1 MNDAAERGSAD
12 DFGHGDSFSG
22 EGEACRYDV
31 CSVAPRLQA
40 CKTARRGAGE
50 LAGEYRMT
58 SNPSKETDAAIT
70 LAIAGLLIAV
80 ATALGAFGT
89 HALKPVLP
97 PARFESFEIGVT
109 YHFFHALGLLAV
121 GFAQRVHPEVSGLR
135 WTSRLILIGLTLFSG
150 SIYALTFGAPRWF
163 GMVAP
168 VGGISLMLAWLVF
181 ATTVW
186 RLRRRA
192 ANL

>member
-1 MNDAAERGSAD
+1 MLAD
-12 DFGHGDSFSG
+12 H
-22 EGEACRYDV
+22 
-31 CSVAPRLQA
+31 PRH
-40 CKTARRGAGE
+40 
-50 LAGEYRMT
+50 
-58 SNPSKETDAAIT
+58 TDAAMT
-70 LAIAGLLIAV
+70 LAIGGILIML

-121 GFAQRVHPEVSGLR
+121 GFAQRAHPEAQGLR
-135 WTSRLILIGLTLFSG
+135 WTSRLILFGLALFSG

-168 VGGISLMLAWLVF
+168 FGGISLMLAWVVF
-181 ATTVW
+181 AASVW
-186 RLRRRA
+186 RLRRPA
-192 ANL
+192 AKS